1 MMLKNLKRLQ
11 QELKIN
17 NVKKNTQGHTVH
29 WVSEQGYS
37 STDVVFWLQ
46 YQKQQPDKIFYR
58 TDCDE
63 TKPFEEILVS
73 QKIRS
78 NTLPELHLPYQGKL
92 PVSKLRLDDLLKLY
106 EESGV
111 PLRYQKFYK
120 GLNGDANAVHEY
132 DSFTESDSEGDE

>member
-58 TDCDE
+58 TDYDE

-111 PLRYQKFYK
+111 PLRYHKFYK

>member
-58 TDCDE
+58 TDYDE

-111 PLRYQKFYK
+111 PLRYHKFYK

-132 DSFTESDSEGDE
+132 DSFTESDSDGDE

>member
-37 STDVVFWLQ
+37 SIDVVFWLQ

-58 TDCDE
+58 TDYDE

-92 PVSKLRLDDLLKLY
+92 PISKLRLDDLLKLY